1 MDHSLSDAEV
11 QARFARHLQMQI
23 DHILVLLGRI
33 PLPGMEAME
42 PRLPEA
48 RELIDH
54 LEALEVKTRG
64 NLQPHEQAFL
74 GGALTELRLAYVEAC
89 QGRRTAAA
97 PSPSSP
103 VPPEPAG
110 AEGVPPPPISS
121 QESRQA
127 PSSTE
132 EGKKKFFK
140 SYG

>member
-11 QARFARHLQMQI
+11 QARFARHVQMQI
-23 DHILVLLGRI
+23 EHVLVLLGRI

-42 PRLPEA
+42 PRLAEA

-74 GGALTELRLAYVEAC
+74 GSALTELRLAYVEAS
-89 QGRRTAAA
+89 QGRGRPPASPPQSPESVRADAAAA
-97 PSPSSP
+97 PTGTPGTSP
-103 VPPEPAG
+103 
-110 AEGVPPPPISS
+110 
-121 QESRQA
+121 QETSGG
-127 PSSTE
+127 E
-132 EGKKKFFK
+132 ETKKKFSK

>member
-1 MDHSLSDAEV
+1 MEHSLSDEEV

-23 DHILVLLGRI
+23 EHVLVLLGRI

-64 NLQPHEQAFL
+64 NLQPHEQTFL
-74 GGALTELRLAYVEAC
+74 GTALTELRLAYVEAS
-89 QGRRTAAA
+89 QGRGRAPAASA
-97 PSPSSP
+97 PQSS
-103 VPPEPAG
+103 EPFRAG
-110 AEGVPPPPISS
+110 AAVPTPGGSIASP
-121 QESRQA
+121 QE
-127 PSSTE
+127 PSGSE
-132 EGKKKFFK
+132 ETKKKFFK

>member
-1 MDHSLSDAEV
+1 MHDSLSDTEV

-23 DHILVLLGRI
+23 EHVLMLLGRI

-64 NLQPHEQAFL
+64 NLQPNEQAFL
-74 GGALTELRLAYVEAC
+74 TGALTELRLAYVEASRNR
-89 QGRRTAAA
+89 GRVSSAPRSTSETAGAGAA
-97 PSPSSP
+97 EPAQAPVIGPSQ
-103 VPPEPAG
+103 PEP
-110 AEGVPPPPISS
+110 
-121 QESRQA
+121 
-127 PSSTE
+127 STE
-132 EGKKKFFK
+132 GDKRKFFK